1 MPTMRLPKWKLCTIS
16 AVLWSAS
23 FAWSAHSQTLPTVP
37 SQTDPAA
44 RAVNSY
50 PQTTVPRVLK
60 FSGVLKDPMG
70 QPRTGVIG
78 VTFALYED
86 EEGGAPLWLET
97 QNVEADDQGH
107 YTVLLGATKSEG
119 LPVDLF
125 TQGKARWL
133 GVQVQLPGEVEQ
145 RRAIFI
151 SVPYA
156 LKAYEAETLGGRPAS
171 DFVLAGDLKSAQT
184 TEIINSPASNASQL
198 TITPLAQPTPTTGP
212 SAPIAGFAGL
222 GVTNTFQSTPP
233 GTPIPQIL
241 GPVNDATASSGSNS
255 NPLDLIASAFN
266 SSTGLAQ
273 PQLFRWQAE
282 PVGNNTAAPTGQL
295 NLLFG
300 AGNSAPAETGF
311 SISSNGTIDFT
322 GDQNVNGSISIADPP
337 PSTPPTTNPVPASL
351 LNMLDSTGAS
361 RVSIDSTG
369 LVNMA
374 GPNSAG
380 ISAALQ
386 FNTASSLAHGP
397 WFLTSANGGP
407 GNHDHP
413 LLATYNCRWN
423 DNTQSYSRI
432 TDGEHCVRIGYES
445 RWTLGDPKRQRG
457 GFEFNID
464 IDNRLSGNPL
474 FDRRP
479 LFLVYDMDQGQTRF
493 AIGDGRDSQS
503 DYFSVGFAGAYSAV
517 LVNGR
522 PGGLPA
528 LTIGPN
534 AQTVATQ
541 PATGR
546 LIVTDALGYRPTD
559 RAAYVWLGQ
568 PLGQGLAL
576 EPGMDNS
583 NAFGEI
589 FLGYRR
595 PTAVNIG
602 GFLTFGSGDS
612 VSNATAK
619 SGLIRLPNN
628 QGLMARA
635 ARGGRDIPLL
645 KINGSDQV
653 EIGSSLIVNGDLTI
667 AGRLH
672 SDNGELQHARIQT
685 VPIPPHAS
693 GDVTVNWTKAFLDA
707 NYTATCTAVEN
718 AGNREGLR
726 VHHIESIAAD
736 HMTVRLV
743 NDDKESS
750 DTGILHC
757 IGLHD

>member
-1 MPTMRLPKWKLCTIS
+1 MPTMRLRKWSLCTIS
-16 AVLWSAS
+16 AVLWNAS
-23 FAWSAHSQTLPTVP
+23 FAWPAHSQTQPTVP

-44 RAVNSY
+44 LAVNSS

-70 QPRTGVIG
+70 QPRTGAIG

-97 QNVEADDQGH
+97 QNVQADDQGR
-107 YTVLLGATKSEG
+107 YTVVLGATKSEG

-184 TEIINSPASNASQL
+184 TEIINSPASNPLQL
-198 TITPLAQPTPTTGP
+198 TITPLAQPTPTTGASTP
-212 SAPIAGFAGL
+212 TANFAGL
-222 GVTNTFQSTPP
+222 SVSNTFQSTPP

-241 GPVNDATASSGSNS
+241 NTVNVATASSGSNS

-266 SSTGLAQ
+266 SSTGLPQ
-273 PQLFRWQAE
+273 PLLFRWQVE
-282 PVGNNTAAPTGQL
+282 PLGNNTAAPDGQL
-295 NLLFG
+295 NLLF
-300 AGNSAPAETGF
+300 ASGNSAPTETGF
-311 SISSNGTIDFT
+311 SIGSNGTIDFT
-322 GDQNVNGSISIADPP
+322 GDQSVNGSISIADPP
-337 PSTPPTTNPVPASL
+337 ASTLPGTNAVPTSL

-361 RVSIDSTG
+361 RVSIDATG
-369 LVNMA
+369 LVNLA

-380 ISAALQ
+380 VSSALQ
-386 FNTASSLAHGP
+386 FNTASSLPHGP
-397 WFLTSANGGP
+397 WFLTTSNGGTD
-407 GNHDHP
+407 GHDHP

-423 DNTQSYSRI
+423 DNTQSFSRI
-432 TDGEHCVRIGYES
+432 TDGEHCVRIGYET
-445 RWTLGDPKRQRG
+445 RWTLGDPTKQRG

-464 IDNRLSGNPL
+464 IANQLSGIPY

-479 LFLVYDMDQGQTRF
+479 FYLVYDMDQAQTRF
-493 AIGDGRDSQS
+493 AVGDTRDSQS
-503 DYFSVGFAGAYSAV
+503 DYFSVGFLQSYSAV

-528 LTIGPN
+528 LVIGPN
-534 AQTVATQ
+534 AQTVFTQ

-546 LIVTDALGYRPTD
+546 LIVTDALGYSPTD

-576 EPGMDNS
+576 EPGMDTS

-589 FLGYRR
+589 FMGYQR

-612 VSNATAK
+612 ISNASAK

-628 QGLMARA
+628 QGLTARSA
-635 ARGGRDIPLL
+635 GGGRDIPLL

-653 EIGSSLIVNGDLTI
+653 EIGSSLLVKGDLSIT
-667 AGRLH
+667 GRLH
-672 SDNGELQHARIQT
+672 SDNGDLQHARIQT
-685 VPIPPHAS
+685 GPIPPHAS
-693 GDVTVNWTKAFLDA
+693 GDVTVNWTKSFPDT
-707 NYTATCTAVEN
+707 NYTATCTVVEN
-718 AGNREGLR
+718 AGNNEGLR
-726 VHHIESIAAD
+726 VQHIESVAANQI
-736 HMTVRLV
+736 TVRV
-743 NDDKESS
+743 INDDKESS
-750 DTGILHC
+750 DTATLDC

>member
-1 MPTMRLPKWKLCTIS
+1 MLTMQLTKWSLCAIS
-16 AVLWSAS
+16 AVLWNAI
-23 FAWSAHSQTLPTVP
+23 FAWSAHSQTQPTVL

-44 RAVNSY
+44 LAVNSS
-50 PQTTVPRVLK
+50 PQTTVPRLLK

-78 VTFALYED
+78 VTFALYE
-86 EEGGAPLWLET
+86 EQEGGAPLWLET
-97 QNVEADDQGH
+97 QNVNADDQGR
-107 YTVLLGATKSEG
+107 YTVVLGATKSEG

-184 TEIINSPASNASQL
+184 TEIINAPASNPSQL
-198 TITPLAQPTPTTGP
+198 IVTPLAQPTPTTGASTP
-212 SAPIAGFAGL
+212 TTNSAGL
-222 GVTNTFQSTPP
+222 SVSNTYQSTPP

-241 GPVNDATASSGSNS
+241 APVNDATASSGSNS

-266 SSTGLAQ
+266 SSTGLPQ
-273 PQLFRWQAE
+273 PLLFRWQVE
-282 PVGNNTAAPTGQL
+282 PLGNNTAAPDGQL
-295 NLLFG
+295 NLLF
-300 AGNSAPAETGF
+300 ASGNSAPTETGF
-311 SISSNGTIDFT
+311 SIGSNGTIDFT
-322 GDQNVNGSISIADPP
+322 GDQSVNGSISIADPP
-337 PSTPPTTNPVPASL
+337 TSSLPTTNPVPTSL

-361 RVSIDSTG
+361 RVSVDSTG
-369 LVNMA
+369 LVNLA

-380 ISAALQ
+380 VSSALQ
-386 FNTASSLAHGP
+386 FDTVSSLPHGP
-397 WFLTSANGGP
+397 WFFNTSNGGTS
-407 GNHDHP
+407 NHDHP
-413 LLATYNCRWN
+413 LLISYNCRWN
-423 DNTQSYSRI
+423 DSTQSYSRI
-432 TDGEHCVRIGYES
+432 TTGEHCAKIGYES
-445 RWTLGDPKRQRG
+445 RWTLGDPTKQRG

-464 IDNRLSGNPL
+464 IDNRVSGTPI

-479 LFLVYDMDQGQTRF
+479 FFLVYDMDLGQTRF
-493 AIGDGRDSQS
+493 AIGDSRDSQS
-503 DYFSVGFAGAYSAV
+503 DYFSVGFLQSYSAV

-528 LTIGPN
+528 LVIGPN
-534 AQTVATQ
+534 AQTVFTQ

-546 LIVTDALGYRPTD
+546 LIVTDALGYQPTE

-576 EPGMDNS
+576 EPGMDTS

-589 FLGYRR
+589 FLGYQR
-595 PTAVNIG
+595 PTAINVG

-612 VSNATAK
+612 VSNASAK

-628 QGLMARA
+628 QGLTARSA
-635 ARGGRDIPLL
+635 GGGRDIPLL
-645 KINGSDQV
+645 KINGSDEV
-653 EIGSSLIVNGDLTI
+653 EVGSSLLVKGDLSIT
-667 AGRLH
+667 GRLH

-685 VPIPPHAS
+685 APIPPHGS
-693 GDVTVNWTKAFLDA
+693 GDVTVNWIQSFSDV
-707 NYTATCTAVEN
+707 NYTATCTVVEN
-718 AGNREGLR
+718 AGNHKGLR
-726 VHHIESIAAD
+726 VHHIESVAAD
-736 HMTVRLV
+736 HMTVLII
-743 NDDKESS
+743 NDDEESS
-750 DTGILHC
+750 DTAIVHC

>member
-1 MPTMRLPKWKLCTIS
+1 MPTMRLPKWKLCAIF
-16 AVLWSAS
+16 AVLWNAI
-23 FAWSAHSQTLPTVP
+23 FALSAHSQTRPTIP
-37 SQTDPAA
+37 SQTNPAA
-44 RAVNSY
+44 LAVNTS
-50 PQTTVPRVLK
+50 PETTVPRVLK
-60 FSGVLKDPMG
+60 FSGVLKDPIG
-70 QPRTGVIG
+70 QPRTGVVG
-78 VTFALYED
+78 VMFALYEE

-107 YTVLLGATKSEG
+107 YTALLGATKSEG
-119 LPVDLF
+119 MPVDLF

-145 RRAIFI
+145 RRVRFV

-184 TEIINSPASNASQL
+184 TEIINSPASNASHL
-198 TITPLAQPTPTTGP
+198 TITPLAQPAPTTGP
-212 SAPIAGFAGL
+212 STPIAGFAGL
-222 GVTNTFQSTPP
+222 GVSNTFQSTPP

-255 NPLDLIASAFN
+255 NPVDLIASAFN

-300 AGNSAPAETGF
+300 SGNSAPTETGF
-311 SISSNGTIDFT
+311 SINSNGTIDFT
-322 GDQNVNGSISIADPP
+322 GDQNVNGSISINDPP
-337 PSTPPTTNPVPASL
+337 PSTPPTTNPVPTSL

-361 RVSIDSTG
+361 RVSIDSSG
-369 LVNMA
+369 VVNLA
-374 GPNSAG
+374 GPNSTG
-380 ISAALQ
+380 LSSALQ
-386 FNTASSLAHGP
+386 FNTASSVPHGP
-397 WFLTSANGGP
+397 WFLSTQNIGTDQ
-407 GNHDHP
+407 HDHA
-413 LLATYNCRWN
+413 LHTLYNCRWN

-432 TDGEHCVRIGYES
+432 TDGEHCVHIGYES
-445 RWTLGDPKRQRG
+445 RWTLGDPKTQRG

-464 IDNRLSGNPL
+464 IANQLSGTPYFN
-474 FDRRP
+474 RRP
-479 LFLVYDMDQGQTRF
+479 FFLVYDMDLSRTKF
-493 AIGDGRDSQS
+493 AIGDSQDSQS
-503 DYFSVGFAGAYSAV
+503 DFFAIGFAEAYGTV

-528 LTIGPN
+528 LIIGPN
-534 AQTVATQ
+534 AQTVTTKR
-541 PATGR
+541 ATGR

-583 NAFGEI
+583 NAAGEI
-589 FLGYRR
+589 FLGYQR

-612 VSNATAK
+612 VSDASAK

-628 QGLMARA
+628 QGLMARSA
-635 ARGGRDIPLL
+635 AGGNDISLL
-645 KINGSDQV
+645 KINGSDQA
-653 EIGSSLIVNGDLTI
+653 EIGSSLIVRGDLSIT
-667 AGRLH
+667 GGLH
-672 SDNGELQHARIQT
+672 SDRGELKHARIQT
-685 VPIPPHAS
+685 VAIPPQSS
-693 GDVTVNWTKAFLDA
+693 GDVIVKWTTAFLDA
-707 NYTATCTAVEN
+707 NYTGTCTVVES
-718 AGNREGLR
+718 AGNHEGLR
-726 VHHIESIAAD
+726 VHHIESVAANQ
-736 HMTVRLV
+736 MTVRII
-743 NDDKESS
+743 NDDKKSS
-750 DTGILHC
+750 DTAILDC